1 METEHH
7 LYTSCHRLEQFW
19 RDARNWA
26 FIAWG
31 IVVPLNLKCSRLFGM
46 EKERPEDLFNIF
58 YRNVRYTISAA
69 TRHQPSL
76 DMLEDLLLDD
86 LKRQYAG
93 KRVEKCI
100 NNEEEQL
107 AIAWFRNKLSL
118 DPIRSAR

>member
-1 METEHH
+1 
-7 LYTSCHRLEQFW
+7 
-19 RDARNWA
+19 
-26 FIAWG
+26 
-31 IVVPLNLKCSRLFGM
+31 
-46 EKERPEDLFNIF
+46 
-58 YRNVRYTISAA
+58 
-69 TRHQPSL
+69 
-76 DMLEDLLLDD
+76 MLEDLLLDD